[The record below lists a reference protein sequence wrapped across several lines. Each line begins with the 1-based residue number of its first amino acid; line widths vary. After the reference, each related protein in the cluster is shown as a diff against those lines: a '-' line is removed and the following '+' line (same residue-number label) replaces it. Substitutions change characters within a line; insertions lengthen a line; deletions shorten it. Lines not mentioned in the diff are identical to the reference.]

1 MHKMIPT
8 LKLIRLPNLVI
19 IALTLYAFRYMVL
32 QPYYGM
38 SGTDLQ
44 LDSFSFGVMVAVTM
58 LIAVTGYLINDY
70 FDTGIDLIN
79 RPDRPSVN
87 GSITPGSLRTLAI
100 AFSLMSIAGMILL
113 VIRIHLLTPLFIF
126 MLSLFTVWWYA
137 RRLKKSLAWGNLAVS
152 FMSSLTIGMA
162 WFYEWLLLQNAG
174 LDLYEIKPITEI
186 TIGIIV
192 FAFFLTF
199 IREVIKDM
207 EDMEGDRR
215 FGSRSIP
222 ISLGIPATRKII
234 LIATILLIL
243 LLLTAQYFLTGM
255 NFPLVVFWLVPSVEL
270 PLLLFIYR
278 LYRASSPVDYHR
290 LSTLLKW
297 IMVGGIF
304 SMLVIWINFKF

>member
-1 MHKMIPT
+1 MIPT

-38 SGTDLQ
+38 SGTEFQ
-44 LDSFSFGVMVAVTM
+44 LDGFSFGIMVAVTM

-70 FDTGIDLIN
+70 YDTGIDRIN
-79 RPDRPSVN
+79 RPERPSVN
-87 GSITPGSLRTLAI
+87 GSIAEGSLKTLAI

-113 VIRIHLLTPLFIF
+113 VIRIHSLIPLFIF

-137 RRLKKSLAWGNLAVS
+137 WRLKKSLAWGNLAVS

-162 WFYEWLLLQNAG
+162 WFYEWLLLHNAG

-186 TIGIIV
+186 TIGIVV

-199 IREVIKDM
+199 IREIIKDM
-207 EDMEGDRR
+207 EDVEGDRR
-215 FGSRSIP
+215 FGCRSIP
-222 ISLGIPATRKII
+222 ISLGIPATRKIVLVASI
-234 LIATILLIL
+234 QLIIL
-243 LLLTAQYFLTGM
+243 LLVAQYFLSKM
-255 NFPLVVFWLVPSVEL
+255 NFPLVVYWLIPAVEL
-270 PLLLFIYR
+270 PLLLFLFR
-278 LYRASSPVDYHR
+278 LNRSSTPVDYHR

-297 IMVGGIF
+297 IMIGGIF
-304 SMLVIWINFKF
+304 SMLVIWLNFKF